1 MYNIWLY
8 FDVLCSA
15 KSFSWNIDVKPSAP
29 KYPMRRTIPYMESS
43 CFALAELID
52 PDIPK
57 IIHPPVTP
65 KEITHSCSLYFL
77 AVTITPHTIT
87 GTIFALFPSICTGK
101 DTYFRAS

>member
-43 CFALAELID
+43 CFARAELID
-52 PDIPK
+52 PTCRRAYT
-57 IIHPPVTP
+57 HP
-65 KEITHSCSLYFL
+65 S
-77 AVTITPHTIT
+77 
-87 GTIFALFPSICTGK
+87 
-101 DTYFRAS
+101 RQMR